1 MKRGTAV
8 FCEVRYHLDPNKLSE
23 FEEYGRAWIEL
34 IERHGGVHHGFF
46 MPRAA
51 PSDTTIS
58 FPGKERSGAENVAI
72 ALYGFPD
79 EEAYNNYRTQISLDP
94 ETAPVIERFAEPPFH
109 TYERIF
115 LSPLCRLEG
124 SEHDDGRL

>member
-1 MKRGTAV
+1 MRAKAV
-8 FCEVRYHLDPNKLSE
+8 FCEVRYRLDPDRLEE
-23 FEEYGRAWIEL
+23 FEEYGRVWIRL

-58 FPGKERSGAENVAI
+58 FPGKGQAGADDVAV

-79 EEAYNNYRTQISLDP
+79 EEAYNNYRTQVVLDDEGIS
-94 ETAPVIERFAEPPFH
+94 VIERFAEPPFKS
-109 TYERIF
+109 YERIF
-115 LSPLCRLEG
+115 LSPLSKR
-124 SEHDDGRL
+124 S